1 MLETDQNFDY
11 LKYKNQAHV
20 SELMDFFLNAGFL
33 PTITK
38 PTRIMH
44 SKATHF
50 DNKYIKTSK
59 ETKLASG
66 IILNN
71 ISDHLPVF
79 LFFEKYKSMKTEP
92 LIFEHR
98 NSITKRINTFVR
110 PYQKQ
115 IGLV

>member
-1 MLETDQNFDY
+1 VLGIDQNVDY
-11 LKYKNQAHV
+11 PKYTNQAYV

-59 ETKLASG
+59 EIKLASG

-71 ISDHLPVF
+71 ILDHLPVF
-79 LFFEKYKSMKTEP
+79 LFSEKYKSMKTEP

-98 NSITKRINTFVR
+98 NSITTGINKFVR

-115 IGLV
+115 IDLV